1 MHLFPICFVLEH
13 VRTEL
18 NPGAP
23 VERDP
28 RIHGH
33 AVPLRS
39 ARIALEA
46 AAPGP
51 TRENPGGK
59 NPSRRRRLLT
69 VTNIPPDDTGKPV
82 VPISVA
88 TAQTTT
94 G

>member
-1 MHLFPICFVLEH
+1 MIIGLIVVFLLVH

-33 AVPLRS
+33 AAPLRS

-51 TRENPGGK
+51 TRKKPK
-59 NPSRRRRLLT
+59 PPAPFAYCHKTAPDITRR
-69 VTNIPPDDTGKPV
+69 PV
-82 VPISVA
+82 GPIGEA
-88 TAQTTT
+88 TSQTTT